1 MIKAIIFDMDDVIVN
16 SAHMHFDAYERSLKH
31 FGLPSCKLPEDL
43 KTSIYG
49 MRIKEIMELLVD
61 HFKMDV
67 DVIELTKWRNK
78 YFLEIVKEGMKPM
91 PGLEVL
97 VKNIEDW
104 GLKRALA
111 TSGVREY
118 VNEILNQFGL
128 TNFFGHI
135 VTGDDVKN
143 PKPAPD
149 VFLKAAEGIGIE
161 PSNCAVIEDADKGIQ
176 AAKAAG
182 MLAIGL
188 QTGSG
193 QSLKQADIV
202 IDRLDQITLEMIGN
216 KV

>member
-31 FGLPSCKLPEDL
+31 FGLRSCKLPEDL